1 MQWLLLLAD
10 LALAGL
16 LVRLWSSFQTRSNAL
31 KQRQQAACQRTAET
45 ALQIES
51 LRKEIQTTE
60 AQIPEIEAQAQALRE
75 EVTQT
80 NERLA
85 RAEALIGD

>member
-16 LVRLWSSFQTRSNAL
+16 LVRLWSSFQTRGNAL
-31 KQRQQAACQRTAET
+31 RQRQQAARQRTAET

-51 LRKEIQTTE
+51 LRKEIQATE

-75 EVTQT
+75 EVTQA